1 MKRLICLLFTLIML
15 LGIVPAMAADPYIN
29 VYAHGDR
36 EQKRIAVTIDDWF
49 NSEVLPDFLD
59 VAKEYGCKLTL
70 YPIGINLHEK
80 EKDNWQ
86 RAVDE
91 GHEIGN
97 HTNTHANLD
106 KLSRDRITRQLTNM
120 EKNLHK
126 LLGDEYQ
133 INTVRY
139 PFGAGR
145 HRSRT
150 SSFARGVAEAGYI
163 HSVLWDVDSTDPKQ
177 ILRKVQNGS
186 IILLHGRPKDLR
198 TLKAILPKLQ
208 EKGYEMVTVSE
219 LLGLTKTTPVPVSK
233 TKQ

>member
-1 MKRLICLLFTLIML
+1 MKRLICLMFAFSVL
-15 LGIVPAMAADPYIN
+15 LGLSPATAAEPYIN

-36 EQKRIAVTIDDWF
+36 EQKRIAVTVDDWY

-59 VAKEYGCKLTL
+59 AAKEYGCKLTL
-70 YPIGINLHEK
+70 YPIGINLKEK

-106 KLSRDRITRQLTNM
+106 KLSRDRITRQLVNM

-126 LLGDEYQ
+126 LLGEEYQ

-150 SSFARGVAEAGYI
+150 SGFAKAVSEAGYI

-186 IILLHGRPKDLR
+186 IILLHGRVKDLR

-208 EKGYEMVTVSE
+208 EAGYEMVTVSD
-219 LLGLTKTTPVPVSK
+219 LLGLTKTTPVPAPK